1 MTRRGLLGL
10 AGAATLRGWA
20 GDSLGAAHDLLYQ
33 ALECLSEKASADQ
46 VGRAVRFLRSA
57 LDQYPSFGD
66 AYYFRALCLKRLGR
80 DPSGDLTKA
89 REYQS
94 EALRDSRDPFK
105 LAVPKLY
112 DSLPKVAEKWALV
125 VGVSRFNPD
134 NGAESLRFAEADASA
149 FAELL
154 HDPAIGRFPAAN
166 VRLLTNEKATT
177 AAIKAGLNHI
187 ATRAKPEDLVVAYI
201 ATHGSPREQ
210 DLRSVSYLMT
220 YDTDVGSRDQ
230 VFGSALAMVDLSGVI
245 STRCVAQRTVVIL
258 DTCHSGSGSAG
269 QAMSTQDLDRLRE
282 GAGRY
287 IISSCGADQKSYE
300 GDGHGYFTASL
311 MAGLRARKG
320 CIRMQDLFTQVQTDV
335 NKVTAG
341 KQRPVLAKSDS
352 AAEIILGV
360 ETGGAS
366 EGCLG

>member
-33 ALECLSEKASADQ
+33 ALECLSEKASTDQ
-46 VGRAVRFLRSA
+46 VNKAVRFLKNA

-66 AYYFRALCLKRLGR
+66 AYYFRALCLKRLGK
-80 DPSGDLTKA
+80 DPASDLRKA
-89 REYQS
+89 GEYHS
-94 EALRDSRDPFK
+94 EAQRDSRDPFK

-112 DSLPKVAEKWALV
+112 DSLPKVGEKWALV

-134 NGAESLRFAEADASA
+134 NGAESLRFADADATA
-149 FAELL
+149 FADLL
-154 HDPAIGRFPAAN
+154 HDPAIGRFPATN
-166 VRLLTNEKATT
+166 VSLLTNEKATT
-177 AAIKAGLNHI
+177 AAIKGALNRI
-187 ATRAKPEDLVVAYI
+187 ARNAKPEDLVVAYI

-230 VFGSALAMVDLSGVI
+230 LFGSALAMVDLSGVI

-320 CIRMQDLFTQVQTDV
+320 CIRMKDLFTQVQIDV
-335 NKVTAG
+335 DKATAG

-360 ETGGAS
+360 ETGAAS